1 MLEELDFRTADISNP
16 EREDVLIPFVK
27 NRLLSNAIE
36 TEVSAGASSTDEGES
51 LEPAVDA
58 HTEALVEM
66 ITDVMNVK
74 GIPGLENFSLSQ
86 LEPDKKK

>member
-1 MLEELDFRTADISNP
+1 M
-16 EREDVLIPFVK
+16 
-27 NRLLSNAIE
+27 RLRQKFQQEPLQQMK
-36 TEVSAGASSTDEGES
+36 VES

>member
-74 GIPGLENFSLSQ
+74 GIPGLENF
-86 LEPDKKK
+86 